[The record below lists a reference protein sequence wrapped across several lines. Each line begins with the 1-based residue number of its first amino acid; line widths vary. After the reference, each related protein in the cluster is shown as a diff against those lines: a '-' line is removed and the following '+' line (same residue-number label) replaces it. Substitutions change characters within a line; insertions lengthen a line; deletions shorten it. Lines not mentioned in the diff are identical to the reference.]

1 MAESMKEAIKL
12 GGFILL
18 IVGTVGLLVNE
29 LAMDWGRTATVT
41 FAIINLVGLI
51 TLAISHWCL
60 KK

>member
-1 MAESMKEAIKL
+1 MKEAIKL

-29 LAMDWGRTATVT
+29 LAMDWGRTATIT
-41 FAIINLVGLI
+41 FAIINLVGFI
-51 TLAISHWCL
+51 TLAILHWCF

>member
-1 MAESMKEAIKL
+1 MKRESIKVS
-12 GGFILL
+12 GFILL

-41 FAIINLVGLI
+41 FAIVNLVGFI
-51 TLAISHWCL
+51 TLAVSHWCL

>member
-1 MAESMKEAIKL
+1 MKEAIKL
-12 GGFILL
+12 GGFILI

-41 FAIINLVGLI
+41 FAIVNLVGFI
-51 TLAISHWCL
+51 TLAVSHWCL

>member
-1 MAESMKEAIKL
+1 MKEAIKL

-41 FAIINLVGLI
+41 FAIINLAGFI
-51 TLAISHWCL
+51 TLAVSHWCL

>member
-18 IVGTVGLLVNE
+18 GVGTVGLLVNE

-41 FAIINLVGLI
+41 FAIVNLVGFI
-51 TLAISHWCL
+51 TLAISRWCL